1 MERRGSRLQNAG
13 MTYKRFEDVPVWQ
26 DAARLAREVFEL
38 VEDEAFRMRGD
49 MASQLARAGLSVSNN
64 IAEGF
69 GRGTTK
75 EMITF
80 LYTAQGSADEVR
92 SMLAVAGGM
101 GRFARLYCRISE
113 LQARCE
119 GISRQLTGWAM
130 SLQKSEVK
138 GRRYYVPK

>member
-1 MERRGSRLQNAG
+1 

-69 GRGTTK
+69 GRGTTR

-80 LYTAQGSADEVR
+80 LYTSEASADEVR
-92 SMLAVAGGM
+92 SMLAVASGM
-101 GRFARLYCRISE
+101 KRFDHVQCRIAN
-113 LQARCE
+113 LQSTCE
-119 GISRQLTGWAM
+119 SISRQLTAWAI
-130 SLQKSEVK
+130 SLQNSDVK
-138 GRRYYVPK
+138 GRRYYVPRGKGAGQKE